1 MKIGDE
7 MRKLNLKM
15 LATASVMAMS
25 VASMASAADTY
36 FDDSMLPSDNWNQIF
51 QWNEQYAE
59 GALGAAII
67 DATQIASIYAVE
79 IKNAAINAGD
89 TLYIE
94 QSYWTDNYISSTDG
108 DGILELGAGNG
119 LYALTTRNDALI
131 DGVTQVASTAFQTA
145 SVDIVTPGLS
155 TIDLIQTVDGEGDIR
170 DYEGV
175 YTFGMVSSNELA
187 AVAAF
192 QGTAVIDGQ
201 VLDANEDLVN
211 GVQQA
216 IASLNTLSVTA
227 EDNSDVTIN
236 LNDGQALDVYGVSGG
251 YDDTYWIND
260 DNWEQFTIESTN
272 EALAYAPHPVIAND
286 PAIKNLD
293 QVAAITLNSI
303 NVGTADGDAN
313 FTIGDTYWS
322 NGPMANAD
330 NYASQEAAFNSNYNN
345 LSMDSNLGD
354 AIAYDEWADAN
365 ELNVRN
371 TALATTYLDD
381 AGELTDI
388 GSVDNN
394 SDLAAWANVGANLG
408 YGYDGVGNVGLESL
422 SQVASIGVNSI
433 ANKGTGDLILKGTE
447 NYWVG
452 IFGEDY
458 VADDMDFD
466 QSVTNFTFAGEDSN
480 AQSQYWEN
488 PTAQVNYAG
497 ALTDVGDV
505 TLDGVDQTTSFAFN
519 SIRSGGDIAGWTELD
534 EGVDSEL
541 RQYSDTEV
549 YVWGEDVGGYWV
561 DAVQRMVGDTNEGD
575 ILAQDLSQTLAL
587 SSNTISAN
595 GSIRADIQQETDAE
609 WDLLEGNDMDLW
621 ADTGDLTGGNLSQT
635 ISLTVNS
642 IATRD
647 VLDTDGTTVLSE
659 GGDLSVA
666 YVNQDAVNADLRD
679 ITYNE
684 MDLEADGA
692 DTDTIDLGK
701 LSQIAMLNMNS
712 VDIAGDIIIGDTFG
726 GSAGELWQQGTEND
740 IGMNDEFGNRIYAD
754 ASNGLSLGADADN
767 TSVQAAYLNVN
778 SVSAGGTLSGN
789 VDQDITTDDYR
800 SMNLVDA
807 YSFDGL
813 VSVANFAQVAQTN
826 LNEVSAGVF
835 DGAVIEQHI
844 DTGVEITI
852 DNTVNAIS
860 DIGSVNVEGVVQ
872 QAIARVNSIS
882 GL

>member
-25 VASMASAADTY
+25 VASMASAADTT
-36 FDDSMLPSDNWNQIF
+36 FEQSLPSYDWNQIF

-79 IKNAAINAGD
+79 VKNAAINAGD

-94 QSYWTDNYISSTDG
+94 QSYWTDEAVSSYDSYG
-108 DGILELGAGNG
+108 PDGILELGAGNG

-155 TIDLIQTVDGEGDIR
+155 TIDLIQTVDGEGEFR
-170 DYEGV
+170 DFEGV
-175 YTFGMVSSNELA
+175 YTFGITSNNEIA

-236 LNDGQALDVYGVSGG
+236 LNDGQALNVYGVSSGW
-251 YDDTYWIND
+251 DDTYWVGD
-260 DNWEQFTIESTN
+260 DQWEQFTIESTN
-272 EALAYAPHPVIAND
+272 EALAYSPHPVLEND

-293 QVAAITLNSI
+293 QVAAVTVNSI

-313 FTIGDTYWS
+313 FTIGDTYWT
-322 NGPMANAD
+322 NGPLANTD
-330 NYASQEAAFNSNYNN
+330 NYASQEAAFNGNYNN
-345 LSMDSNLGD
+345 LSMGSDLYD
-354 AIAYDEWADAN
+354 AINYDEWGVAN

-371 TALATTYLDD
+371 TALATTYLGT
-381 AGELTDI
+381 AEGMTDI
-388 GSVDNN
+388 GAVDGNMGMLD
-394 SDLAAWANVGANLG
+394 SWADVGDVLG

-433 ANKGTGDLILKGTE
+433 ANKGTGDLILKGTQ

-458 VADDMDFD
+458 AADDMDFD
-466 QSVTNFTFAGEDSN
+466 QSVTDFVFDSENTN
-480 AQSQYWEN
+480 AQSQYWGN
-488 PTAQVNYAG
+488 PTDLVNYAG

-549 YVWGEDVGGYWV
+549 YTWGDE
-561 DAVQRMVGDTNEGD
+561 DAVQEIIGDTNQGD
-575 ILAQDLSQTLAL
+575 ILAQDLSQTLAM

-609 WDLLEGNDMDLW
+609 WDLLEGNDLDLY
-621 ADTGDLTGGNLSQT
+621 ADTGALTGGNLSQT
-635 ISLTVNS
+635 MSLTINS

-647 VLDTDGTTVLSE
+647 VMDGETVVSE
-659 GGDLSVA
+659 GGDLSAA
-666 YVNQDAVNADLRD
+666 YVNQDAVNADLYD
-679 ITYNE
+679 ITFNE
-684 MDLEADGA
+684 MDLEADEA
-692 DTDTIDLGK
+692 DTDTMDLGK

-726 GSAGELWQQGTEND
+726 GSAGELWQQGTSDDLGGED
-740 IGMNDEFGNRIYAD
+740 DFGNRIWAD

-789 VDQDITTDDYR
+789 VDQDINADYYNTR
-800 SMNLVDA
+800 NLVDA

-844 DTGVEITI
+844 ENGVEIYI
-852 DNTVNAIS
+852 DNNVDAIS